1 MIPKL
6 QGGRTEVCNAA
17 GSSFF
22 PKGYLRCIFFIFFHP
37 VAVPSG
43 SELEER
49 LAAVVHPERGALAK
63 MVRALEQKET
73 EAQGLQAVLNNLLRE
88 ART

>member
-1 MIPKL
+1 MFECIIGDMLVFIP
-6 QGGRTEVCNAA
+6 
-17 GSSFF
+17 S
-22 PKGYLRCIFFIFFHP
+22 
-37 VAVPSG
+37 SG
-43 SELEER
+43 SALEER

-88 ART
+88 ARTCGMCHV

>member
-1 MIPKL
+1 MLVFIP
-6 QGGRTEVCNAA
+6 
-17 GSSFF
+17 S
-22 PKGYLRCIFFIFFHP
+22 
-37 VAVPSG
+37 SG

-88 ART
+88 ARTCGMCHVQS

>member
-1 MIPKL
+1 LIQKVETKTVFECIIGDMLVFIP
-6 QGGRTEVCNAA
+6 
-17 GSSFF
+17 S
-22 PKGYLRCIFFIFFHP
+22 
-37 VAVPSG
+37 SG

-88 ART
+88 ARTCGMCHVQS